1 MKAPIPA
8 PSGAK
13 PKVRIPGGYPGS
25 RGYIST
31 RAFVPAALLFSY
43 LLTACLPQVVSE
55 AFSPRDLRPP
65 SVRDWDSTGPGEFSV
80 QFDEEVEASAADF
93 ASDPDLGEMEISSE
107 GNRIRIAAASPLPPG
122 SALSLEGTVRDGA
135 GNSTSFVLPFWGYN
149 PSLPVVLL
157 NEVLTQGST
166 THPDLVELAVLESG
180 NLAGLTFRVGCAA
193 EPVQTYVFPPCEV
206 AAGDFVVLH
215 LKPQSL
221 PEEMDETGDAAASGG
236 LDAYPYARDF
246 WYPGGDGALPGENGC
261 LTLNGSP
268 TGRILDALLYSARTS
283 ASDTKYGGFGSQALL
298 DQARA
303 LAAEGAWR
311 IAGSE
316 VRPEDAARSEGTTST
331 RTICRSS
338 DSGDTDS
345 GSDWHVV
352 PTKGSTVGRT
362 NSDALYVP

>member
-1 MKAPIPA
+1 MV
-8 PSGAK
+8 STN
-13 PKVRIPGGYPGS
+13 RTIPGPRVWDRRAGTPAGRSAPG
-25 RGYIST
+25 RTFALI
-31 RAFVPAALLFSY
+31 VLPALLSS
-43 LLTACLPQVVSE
+43 CLPQVVSE

-65 SVRDWDSTGPGEFSV
+65 SVRDWDSTGPGEFV
-80 QFDEEVEASAADF
+80 VIFDEDVEASPSDF
-93 ASDPDLGEMEISSE
+93 ASDPDLGALVVQGE
-107 GNRIRIAAASPLPPG
+107 GDRIRVAAPSPLAPG
-122 SALSLEGTVRDGA
+122 AALSLEGTVRDA
-135 GNSTSFVLPFWGYN
+135 SGNSTSFVLPFWGCN
-149 PSLPVVLL
+149 PDLPRVLL

-166 THPDLVELAVLESG
+166 THPDLVELAVLEPG

-193 EPVQTYVFPPCEV
+193 EPVQAYVFPPCEV

-215 LKPQSL
+215 LKPQDL

-261 LTLNGSP
+261 LTLYGSP

-303 LAAEGAWR
+303 LVAEGAWR
-311 IAGSE
+311 ISGSE
-316 VRPEDAARSEGTTST
+316 VRPEDAARSEGSTST

-338 DSGDTDS
+338 DSADTDS
-345 GSDWHVV
+345 GLDWHVV